1 MKTPRPSPWGSYS
14 ARAMT
19 TTLVPGRLRLTMRA
33 EATPCGLPD
42 PNSTRVTKTR
52 TREAASIASSA
63 ASDHRSQLPQ
73 GMPHVTQ
80 SPRGRGSLAHY
91 ERPVRCPGAESN
103 HRHCDFQSHAL
114 PTELPGRR
122 AVAHSSCP
130 GADQADSAGGS
141 SSVSSCGA
149 GIRYCPVSQRP
160 RSTSAQRRL
169 QNGRN
174 SSTAGL
180 PQIGHDGTDRLGSTM
195 LRLKCPPRCRKGGIR
210 PHNQGTPGA
219 TCKIRQGFGIGLQC
233 GHDARRRTQHGHPL
247 RL

>member
-1 MKTPRPSPWGSYS
+1 MYQG
-14 ARAMT
+14 
-19 TTLVPGRLRLTMRA
+19 LR
-33 EATPCGLPD
+33 
-42 PNSTRVTKTR
+42 
-52 TREAASIASSA
+52 
-63 ASDHRSQLPQ
+63 
-73 GMPHVTQ
+73 
-80 SPRGRGSLAHY
+80 
-91 ERPVRCPGAESN
+91 RCPGAELN